1 MKSLADIQSLINTVI
16 LHEDFNPEDLQGVN
30 INKEIKKL
38 DAFESSREGM
48 GWKEGSVK
56 IRVPCPGHKQD
67 ELTAEEFEVEGVL
80 YRDLVDIV
88 ISACQDPN
96 AVDSLHTTPFK
107 EMWK

>member
-1 MKSLADIQSLINTVI
+1 
-16 LHEDFNPEDLQGVN
+16 
-30 INKEIKKL
+30 
-38 DAFESSREGM
+38 M

-56 IRVPCPGHKQD
+56 IHVPCPGHKQD
-67 ELTAEEFEVEGVL
+67 KLAAKEFEVEGVL

-96 AVDSLHTTPFK
+96 AVDLLHTTPFK